1 MKSSNKCTENNFKN
15 VFENLPQCMPR
26 RTLVSLPLSND
37 FDIIEIIPSK
47 IEIERCDGVCHN
59 GQLYHK
65 CVPSSKNV
73 KQIEVILRTLNGD
86 YQCSTIQLEQH
97 LDCKCSCDIESANC
111 TPQQVIIDIFHI

>member
-1 MKSSNKCTENNFKN
+1 
-15 VFENLPQCMPR
+15 MPR

-59 GQLYHK
+59 GELYHK
-65 CVPSSKNV
+65 CVPISKTI
-73 KQIEVILRTLNGD
+73 KQIEVILRTINGD

-97 LDCKCSCDIESANC
+97 LDCKCSCDFESANC
-111 TPQQVIIDIFHI
+111 TPQQVRGHS